1 MERNRSV
8 VDILRGMP
16 HKREPAGAAVLQE
29 SVTSAITTA
38 MFDELAETGYAR
50 MSVDAVARRAGVG
63 KAAIYRRWPSKQAM
77 LLDLL
82 EAAVRRNVPDV
93 PDSGSLAGDVRGFL
107 DVIVAQAGDPWV
119 RRIALD
125 MMAETTR
132 SPELGTALREAVAGP
147 RRAAAAAVLRRGV
160 ERGEL
165 PADIDHELGLDLL
178 ISPLLVRLLLDE
190 GPVDDAYLSRLTTV
204 IVAGLGSA

>member
-8 VDILRGMP
+8 SAMLCGMP
-16 HKREPAGAAVLQE
+16 DKREPAGAAVLQE

-63 KAAIYRRWPSKQAM
+63 KAAVYRRWPSKQAM

-82 EAAVRRNVPDV
+82 DAAVRRNVPEV
-93 PDSGSLAGDVRGFL
+93 ADSGSLTGDVRGFL
-107 DVIVAQAGDPWV
+107 DVIVAQADDPRV
-119 RRIALD
+119 NLIALD

-132 SPELGTALREAVAGP
+132 SPELGAALRETVAGP
-147 RRAAAAAVLRRGV
+147 RRDAAAAVLRRGA

-165 PADIDHELGLDLL
+165 PAGIDRELGLDLL
-178 ISPLLVRLLLDE
+178 ISPLLVRLLLTGE
-190 GPVDDAYLSRLTTV
+190 PVDDAYLTRLTAV
-204 IVAGLGSA
+204 IVAGLNAA